1 VVALRA
7 LDAALVLRDG
17 TVTELAATWVNVLSC
32 AAIVHELEQT
42 LEILATRRRTVPERH
57 RSMHAVFDHSWQLL
71 NKVEQ
76 DTLLGLAIF
85 RGSFPRAAAE
95 QVAGATL
102 PILAARQD
110 KSFVRYNADEQ
121 YSLHELLRQYLNEL
135 LARQP
140 ELLADYQRRHSDYW
154 LHFLEQVLRLALDR
168 PGATVR

>member
-1 VVALRA
+1 VVALWA

-71 NKVEQ
+71 NKVDQ